1 MGEELGRWEPAAP
14 AEVAAWFA
22 GFPGPWWIA
31 GGWAIELALNPSTV
45 DSPTSRPHGDIDVM
59 VLREHHLGAH
69 HALPGWELWAADPP
83 GTLRPW
89 PPGQALPTTV
99 HDVWCRPGP
108 EAPWRVQIMID
119 ESAGEEW
126 ISRRD
131 NRIRRPL
138 AELGAIISDGLPFLR
153 PEIQLYYKSR
163 DPRDKDEQDF
173 AVVAAHLT
181 AAQRRWLREAIAPD
195 HPWLARLH
203 G

>member
-1 MGEELGRWEPAAP
+1 MGAELGSWEPATP

-22 GFPGPWWIA
+22 DFDGPWWIA
-31 GGWAIELALNPSTV
+31 GGWAIEFAIDPSTV
-45 DSPTSRPHGDIDVM
+45 DERRRHADIDVM
-59 VLREHHLGAH
+59 VLREHHLGVH
-69 HALPGWELWAADPP
+69 RALPGWELWAADPP

-89 PPGQALPTTV
+89 PPGQPLPTTV

-108 EAPWRVQIMID
+108 ESPWRVQIMID

-131 NRIRRPL
+131 TRIRRPL
-138 AELGAIISDGLPFLR
+138 AEIGAVTTDGLPFLR

-173 AVVAAHLT
+173 AAVVAHLT
-181 AAQRRWLREAIAPD
+181 AAQQKWLREAIAPS
-195 HPWLARLH
+195 HPWLTRLH
-203 G
+203 E